1 MLEDNIKDPGEGT
14 STSFIDPGEGT
25 SSGYKFRSEASQWR
39 DRQEILE
46 AANYDEDALFATV
59 ESVAK
64 TKNGAKS
71 AKVVKRVLDDPHLGE
86 PLYKYIKKLDENLAK
101 MNDEFG
107 RDEDGEIVTPI
118 RALAHLLG
126 LQYISCYT
134 NVKI

>member
-1 MLEDNIKDPGEGT
+1 M
-14 STSFIDPGEGT
+14 
-25 SSGYKFRSEASQWR
+25 
-39 DRQEILE
+39 
-46 AANYDEDALFATV
+46 

-64 TKNGAKS
+64 SKNGAKS

-86 PLYKYIKKLDENLAK
+86 PLYKHIKKLDENLAK

-126 LQYISCYT
+126 LQYISCCT
-134 NVKI
+134 KSGVSLKINCKK